1 MFDLVGT
8 HVRKKVHQAPIWKI
22 YHGQIEDCACKVSG
36 FCDRCRLD
44 QRGGG
49 NSGKVQLDCRRNAPG
64 NLPKGQCG
72 ELQPQCG
79 GRWEW
84 RSDDQLRPGFAVEGQ
99 PGLTAVVRSFH
110 LTWISL
116 REATN
121 SFIECYAILRSI
133 TTAPALMEPT
143 LLLRRC
149 SRHVG
154 KVCIFGGGSMP
165 LVPGSQPTRAGS
177 YQTWHGGMAGETMSQ
192 IVGLQY
198 AEAPSSSA
206 VRQHLGRLSWPWPWA
221 YGGNT
226 KPSGYCLPGGGT
238 GDAAGRLAEDTARAP
253 VLPSGRWIASAP
265 ISRPRKLGT
274 SLRRRPVSASN
285 RP

>member
-1 MFDLVGT
+1 M
-8 HVRKKVHQAPIWKI
+8 
-22 YHGQIEDCACKVSG
+22 
-36 FCDRCRLD
+36 
-44 QRGGG
+44 
-49 NSGKVQLDCRRNAPG
+49 
-64 NLPKGQCG
+64 
-72 ELQPQCG
+72 CG

-116 REATN
+116 REATIHLLN
-121 SFIECYAILRSI
+121 VTPSCDLSPLPPRSWNR
-133 TTAPALMEPT
+133 T

-154 KVCIFGGGSMP
+154 KVCVFGSGSMP

-206 VRQHLGRLSWPWPWA
+206 VRQRLGRLSWPWPWA

-238 GDAAGRLAEDTARAP
+238 GDAAGRLAEDTARRPGLAIRQMELHP
-253 VLPSGRWIASAP
+253 PQYRALASWA
-265 ISRPRKLGT
+265 LHFVGGQ
-274 SLRRRPVSASN
+274 
-285 RP
+285 